1 MMFKYS
7 FSLFLVVCSLI
18 TIPVLGQYSSSDLKQ
33 IKALAKAGNAHA
45 LYQLGQVY
53 EKGYGTSVN
62 YKKAFKYY
70 EQSAKSKYDSALLA
84 LGNLYETGN
93 GTPQSY
99 SFAVN
104 YYMAAAEYKNAE
116 AFSKLGNIYYTG
128 AGEVPKDSK
137 KAIDNFLKAFALGDK
152 TVLSKLDKLPVEND
166 ANKSLLGY
174 IFYSAEKGNAES
186 LYKLGKMYET
196 GKSGVSKDEA
206 KAFRNYFEAA
216 NKEYAPAQYELG
228 KIYTSGL
235 RTTNA
240 DVPRNMR
247 LAVLNFIRAA
257 NGGVEAARKELE
269 GLTLDIYV
277 DKNNPDYIEYISK
290 NGGENMGARYF
301 SLYQNHL
308 TGKGVAKDA
317 DKALEYCQRA
327 ALEGYVPAM
336 LELGG
341 LYSKGTLV
349 SMNQENAF
357 QWYQEAANNKS
368 DSAMIILANMYS
380 TGRGTKI
387 DTEKAVRWYLKAAG
401 SSKSSVAGQAMLQL
415 SKYDITRY
423 INPDDLDYVS
433 YLANKGDTESQL
445 RVANYYFS
453 QGSEKAVHWYKKAAD
468 NGIVDAQRSLGY
480 IYLKGQLNV
489 IQDIRQSVQY
499 FYQAAL
505 QNDVESMKE
514 LAILFS
520 QNQIPDEPDFYS
532 KGYELA
538 QKYLQLTANDPTKRD
553 TFIYKVIG
561 DLSTTNKDYS
571 NAIAY
576 YTAFIKSYN
585 PESNT
590 PLKLIKAINSR
601 AVAYYLLGD
610 LTSASTDISICLLE
624 LDQNRQHVDVRQ
636 EYVKLKG
643 MYHYQEGRIAYSA
656 NNTTAACEAFLKA
669 RQYGT
674 EPEAKYLQN
683 CLTTQSSRF

>member
-1 MMFKYS
+1 MLKYL
-7 FSLFLVVCSLI
+7 FSLLIIGYSLF
-18 TIPVLGQYSSSDLKQ
+18 TTPVLGQYSSSELKQ
-33 IKALAKAGNAHA
+33 IKALAKAGNAKA
-45 LYQLGQVY
+45 MYQLGRVY

-70 EQSAKSKYDSALLA
+70 EQSAKAKFDSALLA

-104 YYMAAAEYKNAE
+104 YYMAAAEKQNAE
-116 AFSKLGNIYYTG
+116 AFYKLGNIFYTG
-128 AGEVPKDSK
+128 AGEVPKDTK
-137 KAIDNFLKAFALGDK
+137 KAIDYYLKAFALGDNRGIPR
-152 TVLSKLDKLPVEND
+152 LEKLPVEKE
-166 ANKSLLGY
+166 ANKSQLGY
-174 IFYSAEKGNAES
+174 LIYSADKGNPES
-186 LYKLGKMYET
+186 LYKLAKLYEN
-196 GKSGVSKDEA
+196 GSGGVSRDES

-216 NKEYAPAQYELG
+216 NKGYPQAQYELG
-228 KIYTSGL
+228 KIYTMGL
-235 RTTNA
+235 RTKTA

-257 NGGVEAARKELE
+257 NSGVEAARKELD
-269 GLTLDIYV
+269 GLTLDIYI
-277 DKNNPDYIEYISK
+277 DKNNPDYIEYISNK
-290 NGGENMGARYF
+290 GGENMGARYF
-301 SLYQNHL
+301 SLYKNHL
-308 TGKGVAKDA
+308 VGTGVIKDN

-336 LELGG
+336 LELGD
-341 LYSKGTLV
+341 LYAKGKLV
-349 SMNQENAF
+349 NMNQENAF

-368 DSAMIILANMYS
+368 DSAMLVLANMYS
-380 TGRGTKI
+380 TGRGAKI
-387 DTEKAVRWYLKAAG
+387 DPEKAVRWYLKAAG
-401 SSKSSVAGQAMLQL
+401 STKSTVAGQAMFQL

-433 YLANKGDTESQL
+433 YLANKGDSESQM
-445 RVANYYFS
+445 RVANYFYS
-453 QGSEKAVHWYKKAAD
+453 QGNGKAVHWYTKAAEND
-468 NGIVDAQRSLGY
+468 IVEAQRMLGY
-480 IYLKGQLNV
+480 IYLKGQLQ
-489 IQDIRQSVQY
+489 IIPDIRQSVQY

-505 QNDVESMKE
+505 QNDLESMKE

-532 KGYELA
+532 KGYQLA
-538 QKYLQLTANDPTKRD
+538 QKYLELTANDPTKRD

-561 DLSTTNKDYS
+561 DLSTTNKDYN

-576 YTAFIKSYN
+576 YTAFINSYK
-585 PESNT
+585 PEDNK
-590 PLKLIKAINSR
+590 PINLIKAVNSR

-610 LTSASTDISICLLE
+610 LASASTDISICLLE
-624 LDQNRQHVDVRQ
+624 LDQNREHPDVRQ

-656 NNTTAACEAFLKA
+656 NNTSTACEAFLKA

-674 EPEAKYLQN
+674 EPEAKYLEG
-683 CLTTQSSRF
+683 CLTGQSRRF